1 MGCRAVPNSTA
12 LVKGVSGTANK
23 YTQMSGRL
31 TAEQANL
38 STASCTAVRKLY
50 WQDWFLYQQQC
61 LGSFN

>member
-1 MGCRAVPNSTA
+1 
-12 LVKGVSGTANK
+12 
-23 YTQMSGRL
+23 L

-61 LGSFN
+61 LVDMLVEVKVNLN